1 MDKINTVLVA
11 FSAISIHKELAMR
24 ALDVAEQNNAKLII
38 LSVRDKKVAEKVAKM
53 TKDQGFLGEKVVEK
67 LKGDII
73 MDRNRLISRKLSM
86 LENEAEK
93 REIVFETVRVKGNFV
108 ENVIETVN
116 KYGVDVLLLDDIG
129 KKIDKI
135 KENISCDIVRL
146 S

>member
-11 FSAISIHKELAMR
+11 FSATSIHKELAMR

-67 LKGDII
+67 LKEDII
-73 MDRNRLISRKLSM
+73 KDRNHLISRRLSM

-93 REIVFETVRVKGNFV
+93 KGIVFETVLVKGNFV
-108 ENVIETVN
+108 EKVIETVN
-116 KYGVDVLLLDDIG
+116 KYGVDVLLLDDID
-129 KKIDKI
+129 KKVNEI
-135 KENISCDIVRL
+135 KENISCDIMRL